1 MIGMVSCRT
10 LIVLLAGC
18 GRIAFENAALPEPDG
33 PSGCVDRA
41 GHDEDSDGV
50 ADGCDVCP
58 QVPDTE
64 QADSDGDGVGDV
76 CDPGLGAQR
85 LVFFDPFL
93 DARSEWTFDARMM
106 FLGDSVTL
114 PGADANIVVQ
124 LLGAPD
130 RSVLEVAGRA
140 IGGGDASRQIAIHI
154 GEQVG
159 PQNYYC
165 ELYDG
170 SGRLDLMLTYT
181 RDGVNFENIAIAQIG
196 GRFETATFR
205 LAFEHTPPDLRCV
218 AWWNGTRYEVKGA
231 DPGGIP
237 LEAVFI
243 ASSNADAELTSFVK
257 LATP

>member
-1 MIGMVSCRT
+1 MIGMVSCRS
-10 LIVLLAGC
+10 LIVVLLAGC
-18 GRIAFENAALPEPDG
+18 GRIAFDNATDPDG
-33 PSGCVDRA
+33 AAGCVGMAR
-41 GHDEDSDGV
+41 HDEDSDGV
-50 ADGCDVCP
+50 VDGCDVCP
-58 QVPDTE
+58 QVADTE
-64 QADSDGDGVGDV
+64 QADGDGDGVGDA

-93 DARSEWTFDARMM
+93 EARAEWKFDERMK
-106 FLGDSVTL
+106 FLGDSVTM
-114 PGADANIVVQ
+114 PGADDNIAVQ
-124 LLGAPD
+124 LLGPPD

-140 IGGGDASRQIAIHI
+140 IGGGSGSRQIAIHI
-154 GEQVG
+154 GELVG
-159 PQNYYC
+159 EQNYYC

-181 RDGVNFENIAIAQIG
+181 RDGVAFENIAIAQIG
-196 GRFETATFR
+196 GLLENASFR

-237 LEAVFI
+237 LESVFI
-243 ASSNADAELTSFVK
+243 AASNADAELTSFVK

>member
-10 LIVLLAGC
+10 LIAVLLAGC
-18 GRIAFENAALPEPDG
+18 GRIAFEAADVPDG
-33 PSGCVDRA
+33 ACVD

-50 ADGCDVCP
+50 PDGCDVCP
-58 QVPDTE
+58 QVADAE
-64 QADSDGDGVGDV
+64 QADGDGDGVGDA
-76 CDPGLGAQR
+76 CDPGPEAQQ

-93 DARSEWTFDARMM
+93 EARSEWRFDDRMM
-106 FLGDSVTL
+106 FLGDSVML
-114 PGADANIVVQ
+114 PGANANMAMQ
-124 LLGAPD
+124 LLGRPD

-154 GEQVG
+154 GEQAG
-159 PQNYYC
+159 EQNYYC

-181 RDGVNFENIAIAQIG
+181 RDGVDFENIAIAQIG
-196 GRFETATFR
+196 GLFETATFR

-218 AWWNGTRYEVKGA
+218 AFWNGTRYEVKGA

-237 LEAVFI
+237 LEAVYI
-243 ASSNADAELTSFVK
+243 AVSNADAELTSFVK